1 MAIGDPLGYRTSIT
15 QGIVSALN
23 RIVNV
28 DGVDMEVIQTSAPIN
43 FGNSGGA
50 LINDHGQVVGIT
62 TMKIVAED
70 NTVEGLGFAIPMT
83 NVKETADWLIAGQPA
98 LGFTVDSSDGTLRV
112 SQVEQNS
119 NAYAAGLRAVTT
131 G

>member
-1 MAIGDPLGYRTSIT
+1 MVAIGDPLGYRTSIT

-62 TMKIVAED
+62 TMKLWPKI
-70 NTVEGLGFAIPMT
+70 TLWRGLDLPS
-83 NVKETADWLIAGQPA
+83 P
-98 LGFTVDSSDGTLRV
+98 
-112 SQVEQNS
+112 
-119 NAYAAGLRAVTT
+119 
-131 G
+131 